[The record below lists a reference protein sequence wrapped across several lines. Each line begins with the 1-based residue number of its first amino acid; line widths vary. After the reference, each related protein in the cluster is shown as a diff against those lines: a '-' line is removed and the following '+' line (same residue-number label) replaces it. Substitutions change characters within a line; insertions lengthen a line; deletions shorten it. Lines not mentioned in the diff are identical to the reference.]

1 MQKTRSQ
8 RHFRNFLCHT
18 VIAKQGDFDGGR
30 T

>member
-8 RHFRNFLCHT
+8 RRFRNFLGHT